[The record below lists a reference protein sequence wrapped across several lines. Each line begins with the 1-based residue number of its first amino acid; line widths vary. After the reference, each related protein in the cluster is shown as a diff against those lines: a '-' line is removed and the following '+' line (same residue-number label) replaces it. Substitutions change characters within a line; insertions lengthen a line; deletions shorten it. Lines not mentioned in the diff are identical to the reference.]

1 MQKSGASQVQAV
13 HKLPARRG
21 KAKRRADDAV
31 YVMEGGGE
39 LSWPRLE
46 AGSGGLWKG
55 VDFDGLAAANHY
67 LAGDSGME
75 KRQKV
80 RLGGNASCSTQA
92 APGLE
97 VVCSRLEQG
106 QIGRGQEVAGEH
118 YLLLEAP
125 VGAGNAEEISQ
136 RCRLVC
142 IQAGR

>member
-1 MQKSGASQVQAV
+1 MPIPGLGIISRK
-13 HKLPARRG
+13 P
-21 KAKRRADDAV
+21 DDAV
-31 YVMEGGGE
+31 CIEE
-39 LSWPRLE
+39 RCSKRSWIRLE
-46 AGSGGLWKG
+46 AQSGAGWQG

-92 APGLE
+92 APELE

-125 VGAGNAEEISQ
+125 VGAGNAE
-136 RCRLVC
+136 
-142 IQAGR
+142 